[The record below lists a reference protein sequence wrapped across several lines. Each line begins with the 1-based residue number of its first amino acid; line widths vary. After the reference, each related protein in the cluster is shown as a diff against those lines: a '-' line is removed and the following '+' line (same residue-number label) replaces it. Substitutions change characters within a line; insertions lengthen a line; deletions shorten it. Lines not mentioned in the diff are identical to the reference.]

1 MIISKDKSIYSD
13 LLNFKE
19 EIDINYLKTIKGLSP
34 NTVHEYFYDIR
45 LYLKFMT
52 YRLRL
57 LDFEQNTKIEDIIL
71 NDFFYLLRHLWIS
84 F

>member
-1 MIISKDKSIYSD
+1 MYNNDVPVFLTD
-13 LLNFKE
+13 F
-19 EIDINYLKTIKGLSP
+19 INYLKTIKGLSP

-57 LDFEQNTKIEDIIL
+57 LDFEQ
-71 NDFFYLLRHLWIS
+71 
-84 F
+84 